1 MRLRGRRFQIRD
13 AVGWE
18 GMAGCE
24 GKREDE
30 EREESG
36 EVEEGSWH
44 LCYGTRDLRFGC
56 GDRVYR
62 CWDWVV
68 GK

>member
-24 GKREDE
+24 GEKEDE
-30 EREESG
+30 ESG
-36 EVEEGSWH
+36 KVEEGSLH
-44 LCYGTRDLRFGC
+44 LYCGSGFPEVGC
-56 GDRVYR
+56 VFLSR
-62 CWDWVV
+62 
-68 GK
+68 